1 MSANQNGKTKCKQ
14 RRKNMKIA
22 LTGSSSTGKT
32 TLINY
37 LAKNVTFQSLIKT
50 HVTADARKLLNEM
63 GCQNTDL
70 MSSDDLRKFQ
80 IAYVN
85 HKWSL
90 EEFADSYITERSF
103 IDCAAFWLQR
113 DNLTCKD
120 DRHLWLVN
128 LCHEYSKRYDLHF
141 YLPFGLIKFEADGY
155 RSTNLELHKRVDQ
168 QILQFLKKW
177 KIKYYTLSMASLEE
191 RASVVLKAIRFEN
204 DSC

>member
-1 MSANQNGKTKCKQ
+1 M
-14 RRKNMKIA
+14 RIA

-32 TLINY
+32 TLIKY
-37 LAKNVTFQSLIKT
+37 LVENVTFQNLIKT
-50 HVTADARKLLNEM
+50 HITADARKLLDEM

-85 HKWSL
+85 HKWLL
-90 EEFADSYITERSF
+90 EKPSDCYITEMSF
-103 IDCAAFWLQR
+103 IDCAAFLLQR
-113 DNLTCKD
+113 DNLDCKD
-120 DRHLWLVN
+120 DKHLWLVD
-128 LCHEYSKRYDLHF
+128 LCHRYSKRYDLHF

-155 RSTNLELHKRVDQ
+155 RSTNLELHNRFDQ
-168 QILQFLKKW
+168 QILQFLNIW

-191 RASVVLKAIRFEN
+191 RASVVLKAISFEN